1 LHSAKNKVKAEEEEE
16 DKEVYSDPEEDGVEI
31 IDMNLVKDMDWSAP
45 DILKRST
52 KKSSKVKKEA
62 KEGKLKDAKGEDAQ
76 IDLANA
82 LDLSESEEEEE
93 TEDLHD
99 FFARRQDEMDQDR
112 QQARKLYFFQ
122 FPSPFPT
129 FELEEQPADVKGKA
143 PEKRVTFTSDT
154 KPPGVNGTGGTQD
167 AGEAEKAGEAAQ
179 PKPSG
184 QIGQLEVY
192 ASGAVKIRLGNNVL
206 LDVMAATPSSFLQQ
220 AVYVDPSSKRMTVLG
235 EVDQRFMVSPNVE
248 QLLEEI
254 ERSRLDDVKEM
265 EVDG

>member
-1 LHSAKNKVKAEEEEE
+1 VKAEEEEE

-99 FFARRQDEMDQDR
+99 FLPVGKMRWIRTDNKHGSYISFNSPRR
-112 QQARKLYFFQ
+112 F
-122 FPSPFPT
+122 
-129 FELEEQPADVKGKA
+129 
-143 PEKRVTFTSDT
+143 
-154 KPPGVNGTGGTQD
+154 
-167 AGEAEKAGEAAQ
+167 
-179 PKPSG
+179 
-184 QIGQLEVY
+184 
-192 ASGAVKIRLGNNVL
+192 L
-206 LDVMAATPSSFLQQ
+206 LSSLK
-220 AVYVDPSSKRMTVLG
+220 SSLRM
-235 EVDQRFMVSPNVE
+235 
-248 QLLEEI
+248 
-254 ERSRLDDVKEM
+254 
-265 EVDG
+265 